1 MSASD
6 GEQDAET
13 DVDEP
18 KRKRPKV
25 LQKYLPGYQVK
36 YPVSRH
42 SSVSENHAYCT
53 VCRCDFGVGHGG
65 MGDVAVV
72 LARWLMD
79 YGVKLANHRSQ
90 GG

>member
-36 YPVSRH
+36 YPVIRH
-42 SSVSENHAYCT
+42 SSVSENLK
-53 VCRCDFGVGHGG
+53 FGNIMLLH
-65 MGDVAVV
+65 V
-72 LARWLMD
+72 LTW
-79 YGVKLANHRSQ
+79 LANSHMMIHF
-90 GG
+90 